1 MLPRDLEKHVAGAE
15 ALLAACAA
23 SPALLDEPELSFL
36 KDFCESYPPSA
47 APAAA
52 PSGGGDE
59 PPPPSVPANAAEAP
73 EDADWCAAG
82 EKKSAAAA
90 AAAGGDL
97 AAALALYS
105 EALELEA
112 ATACLSAT
120 TLAKRGE
127 VLLKLERPRGCA
139 SDCAA
144 ALALNPDSC
153 KALKV
158 RGKAH
163 AALGD
168 YTAANLDLSKAQS
181 IDFDPDLAEL
191 AKDVK
196 DKAAAEATK
205 KVAARNAEELE
216 KRKKA
221 AAAKRE
227 REQAAAAAQAKASAP
242 GGMPGMGGMG
252 GMPGAAPAPRGFGR
266 GPFFESERSETDRAP
281 FLGMGGMPPG
291 AAGMMNDPDVAAAMQ
306 NPKVMAALQ
315 DMMAGGAPNPAKMM
329 QYMQDPEIGPVLQKM
344 MGAAQGMGMGGGM
357 PGGMGGMPGGFGGMP
372 GGMPGG
378 FPGGGG
384 GGFAQDMPEEVSDDD
399 VPDLEEVDEVD

>member
-1 MLPRDLEKHVAGAE
+1 MLPRDLEKH
-15 ALLAACAA
+15 LA
-23 SPALLDEPELSFL
+23 FL

-52 PSGGGDE
+52 PAGGGDE

-97 AAALALYS
+97 AGALALYS

-252 GMPGAAPAPRGFGR
+252 GMPGAAPAPRGFR
-266 GPFFESERSETDRAP
+266 REAFARERSETDRAP

-315 DMMAGGAPNPAKMM
+315 DMMAGGAPNRRR
-329 QYMQDPEIGPVLQKM
+329 
-344 MGAAQGMGMGGGM
+344 
-357 PGGMGGMPGGFGGMP
+357 
-372 GGMPGG
+372 
-378 FPGGGG
+378 
-384 GGFAQDMPEEVSDDD
+384 
-399 VPDLEEVDEVD
+399 